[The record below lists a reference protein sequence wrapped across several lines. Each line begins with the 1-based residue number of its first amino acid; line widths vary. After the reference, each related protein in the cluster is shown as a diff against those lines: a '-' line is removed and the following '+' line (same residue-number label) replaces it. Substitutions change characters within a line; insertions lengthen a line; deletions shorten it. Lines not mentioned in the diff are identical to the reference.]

1 MEYRGRR
8 HHALPHIVKCSGG
21 RSSAMMTMLAL
32 DDGTLKPERGD
43 AVLFTNTGAEN
54 ADTYAFIGEIFT
66 RCEASG
72 VPCFIS
78 EFATCE
84 ERHGE
89 RWTRVPTYRLTN
101 THTQTKANPNG
112 FDWRGWV
119 YEELISWSG
128 YLPNVH
134 ERTCT
139 AHLKINTA
147 RRFVEHWL
155 DGAGAIEERGHRGP
169 RSRIDP
175 DQAHARHRAAGGTLS
190 LEHLIERRR
199 FVWARPTGRARQLH
213 TAFSANAQQ
222 CSAHARATH
231 AQSKG
236 TGDAEYVTLIGLRG
250 DEWMRTA
257 RVLDLARSNRE
268 APIEHP
274 YVPLYEAGIDAE
286 AVRSFWSAQDFDLA
300 TPPEIRTGNCVYCFL
315 KGDGHLRRIKAHL
328 DDQQRH
334 GERRRWP
341 EDVLTPCDW
350 QWWIGIEKRYAR
362 DLAPSEG
369 CAEHNL
375 PSTAEDTG
383 AASYARLFTEGAY
396 RYEGNGVLPC
406 DCTD

>member
-1 MEYRGRR
+1 MHYRGRR

-21 RSSAMMTMLAL
+21 RSSAMMTMVAL

-66 RCEASG
+66 RCEAKG
-72 VPCFIS
+72 VPCFIG

-101 THTQTKANPNG
+101 THAQTKANPDG

-147 RRFVEHWL
+147 RRFAEDWL
-155 DGAGAIEERGHRGP
+155 DGAGAIAERGHQGP

-190 LEHLIERRR
+190 LEQLQRTTPIR
-199 FVWARPTGRARQLH
+199 VGTADRAR
-213 TAFSANAQQ
+213 TAA
-222 CSAHARATH
+222 AHCIQRQRATMQRARASR
-231 AQSKG
+231 ARAKQ
-236 TGDAEYVTLIGLRG
+236 GDRRQAEYVTLIGLRG
-250 DEWMRTA
+250 DEWMRAA
-257 RVLDLARSNRE
+257 RVVDRARSNRE

-274 YVPLYEAGIDAE
+274 YVPLYDAGIDAE
-286 AVRSFWSAQDFDLA
+286 AVRSFWSAQDFDIA
-300 TPPEIRTGNCVYCFL
+300 TP
-315 KGDGHLRRIKAHL
+315 
-328 DDQQRH
+328 
-334 GERRRWP
+334 
-341 EDVLTPCDW
+341 
-350 QWWIGIEKRYAR
+350 AR
-362 DLAPSEG
+362 DPNGKLRLL
-369 CAEHNL
+369 L
-375 PSTAEDTG
+375 PQG
-383 AASYARLFTEGAY
+383 
-396 RYEGNGVLPC
+396 
-406 DCTD
+406 